1 MDENERIRHAVS
13 WLREADGLLVT
24 AGAGMGVDSG
34 LPDFRGAEGFW
45 RAYPALKQHR
55 LTFQDMANPRVM
67 ALHPRLCWGFYG
79 HRLDLYRR
87 TLPHRGFDM
96 LRRWAETMP
105 RGIAAFTSN
114 VDGQFQAAGFD
125 DATIAECHGSIHML
139 QCSEVC
145 HDGLWRADDVQPV
158 VDESNCELVSEL
170 PRCPECGAVAR
181 PNILMF
187 GDYDWIALRTEE
199 QEVRLHK
206 WLASVEQLVVI
217 EIGAGKAIP
226 TVRDF
231 SEQNGP
237 RVIRIN
243 PRDFGIAP
251 HHGIGLARGGV
262 EGLELLD
269 QAMKT

>member
-1 MDENERIRHAVS
+1 MDENERIRRAVS
-13 WLREADGLLVT
+13 WLREADGMLVT

-34 LPDFRGAEGFW
+34 LPDYRGAEGFW

-87 TLPHRGFDM
+87 TVPHEGFVL
-96 LRRWAETMP
+96 LRRWAQAMP
-105 RGIAAFTSN
+105 RGLSVFTSN
-114 VDGQFQAAGFD
+114 VDGQFQAAGFE
-125 DATIAECHGSIHML
+125 DAAIAECHGSIHVL

-145 HDGLWRADDVQPV
+145 QNRLWSAADVQPV
-158 VDESNCELVSEL
+158 VDESSCELVSDL
-170 PRCPECGAVAR
+170 PRCPACGAVAR

-187 GDYDWIALRTEE
+187 GDYDWISLRTEQ
-199 QEVRLHK
+199 QEARLRA
-206 WLASVEQLVVI
+206 WLSKVERLVVI

-226 TVRDF
+226 TVRLF

-243 PRDFGIAP
+243 PRDFGIASNQ
-251 HHGIGLARGGV
+251 GISLARNAV
-262 EGLELLD
+262 DGLKLLD
-269 QAMKT
+269 HALNT

>member
-1 MDENERIRHAVS
+1 MDENERIRRAVS
-13 WLREADGLLVT
+13 WLREADGMLVT

-34 LPDFRGAEGFW
+34 LPDYRGTEGFW
-45 RAYPALKQHR
+45 RAYPPLKQHR
-55 LTFQDMANPRVM
+55 LTFRDMANPRVM

-87 TLPHRGFDM
+87 TVPHRGFEI
-96 LRRWAETMP
+96 LLRWAKSLP
-105 RGIAAFTSN
+105 RGLAVFTSN

-125 DATIAECHGSIHML
+125 SGMIAECHGSIHVL

-145 HDGLWRADDVQPV
+145 HAGLWPATGVQPV
-158 VDESNCELVSEL
+158 VDESTCELVSDL
-170 PRCPECGAVAR
+170 PRCPQCGAVAR

-187 GDYDWIALRTEE
+187 GDYDWIALRTEQ
-199 QEVRLHK
+199 QEVRLQA
-206 WLASVEQLVVI
+206 WLSKLERPVVI

-251 HHGIGLARGGV
+251 HRGIGLARGAID
-262 EGLELLD
+262 GLELLD
-269 QAMKT
+269 RSM

>member
-1 MDENERIRHAVS
+1 MDENERMRRAVS
-13 WLREADGLLVT
+13 WLREADGMLVT

-34 LPDFRGAEGFW
+34 LPDYRGAEGFW

-79 HRLDLYRR
+79 HRLNLYRR
-87 TLPHRGFDM
+87 TVPHEGFAL
-96 LRRWAETMP
+96 LRRWAQAMP
-105 RGIAAFTSN
+105 RGLSVFTSN

-125 DATIAECHGSIHML
+125 ATAIAECHGSIHVL

-145 HDGLWRADDVQPV
+145 HNRLWSADDVQPV
-158 VDESNCELVSEL
+158 VDESSCELVSDL
-170 PRCPECGAVAR
+170 PRCSACGAVAR

-187 GDYDWIALRTEE
+187 GDYDWISLRTEQ
-199 QEVRLHK
+199 QEARLQA
-206 WLASVEQLVVI
+206 WLSKVERLVVI

-226 TVRDF
+226 TVRLF
-231 SEQNGP
+231 SEQYGP

-243 PRDFGIAP
+243 PRDFGIASNQ
-251 HHGIGLARGGV
+251 GIGLARNAV
-262 EGLELLD
+262 DGLKLLD
-269 QAMKT
+269 HALNA

>member
-13 WLREADGLLVT
+13 WLREADGMLVT

-34 LPDFRGAEGFW
+34 LPDYRGAEGFW

-87 TLPHRGFDM
+87 TVPHRGFDI
-96 LRRWAETMP
+96 LLRWAEALP
-105 RGIAAFTSN
+105 RGLAVFTSN
-114 VDGQFQAAGFD
+114 VDGQ
-125 DATIAECHGSIHML
+125 CHGSIHVL

-145 HDGLWRADDVQPV
+145 HDELWPAADVRPV
-158 VDESNCELVSEL
+158 VDESTCELVSDL
-170 PRCPECGAVAR
+170 PRCPKCGAVAR

-187 GDYDWIALRTEE
+187 GDYDWIALRTEQ
-199 QEVRLHK
+199 QEARLQA
-206 WLASVEQLVVI
+206 WLSKVERLVVI

-226 TVRDF
+226 TVRYF

-243 PRDFGIAP
+243 PRDFGIAS
-251 HHGIGLARGGV
+251 HHGIGLARGAID
-262 EGLELLD
+262 GLELLD
-269 QAMKT
+269 RSMKA

>member
-1 MDENERIRHAVS
+1 MDENERIKRAAS
-13 WLREADGLLVT
+13 WLREADGMLVT

-34 LPDFRGAEGFW
+34 LPDYRGAEGFW
-45 RAYPALKQHR
+45 RAYPALKQHQ

-87 TLPHRGFDM
+87 TAPHRGFDI
-96 LRRWAETMP
+96 LRRWAAAMP
-105 RGIAAFTSN
+105 RGHAVFTSN
-114 VDGQFQAAGFD
+114 VDGQFQAAGYG
-125 DATIAECHGSIHML
+125 DAPIAECHGSIHVL

-145 HDGLWRADDVQPV
+145 HDGLWPADIVQPV
-158 VDESNCELVSEL
+158 VDESSCELVSDL

-187 GDYDWIALRTEE
+187 GDYDWIALRTEQ
-199 QEVRLHK
+199 QEARLHA
-206 WLASVEQLVVI
+206 WLSKIERLVVV

-226 TVRDF
+226 TVRHF
-231 SEQNGP
+231 SEQNGS

-243 PRDFGIAP
+243 PRDFGI
-251 HHGIGLARGGV
+251 GQNRGVGLARGAV

-269 QAMKT
+269 RAMNG